1 MRSFIRKLKFSIYVS
16 LESPQQLII
25 ELIKRLLLTVVR
37 AFLLHKKLD
46 NKIVKRRVIKATD
59 EINAQVGQ
67 SRTADFTISKIM
79 LLLMNAT
86 FIRVVKME
94 GEIWIVDLVALFIR
108 ERLFMSRFSLM
119 ISKILGKLGVE
130 DLYASETRNFI
141 QKMESKSSNAIYE
154 RSIRTNFDCDFN
166 TVPASAYFEEA
177 RFSTFK
183 INSS

>member
-1 MRSFIRKLKFSIYVS
+1 
-16 LESPQQLII
+16 
-25 ELIKRLLLTVVR
+25 
-37 AFLLHKKLD
+37 
-46 NKIVKRRVIKATD
+46 
-59 EINAQVGQ
+59 
-67 SRTADFTISKIM
+67 M
-79 LLLMNAT
+79 LLLKHPT

-94 GEIWIVDLVALFIR
+94 GEIWIVDRVALFIR

>member
-1 MRSFIRKLKFSIYVS
+1 MRSFIRK
-16 LESPQQLII
+16 PQQLII

-79 LLLMNAT
+79 LLLMHAT

-94 GEIWIVDLVALFIR
+94 GEI
-108 ERLFMSRFSLM
+108 
-119 ISKILGKLGVE
+119 
-130 DLYASETRNFI
+130 
-141 QKMESKSSNAIYE
+141 
-154 RSIRTNFDCDFN
+154 
-166 TVPASAYFEEA
+166 
-177 RFSTFK
+177 
-183 INSS
+183 